1 MSLEKLKFSNLGLL
15 AVSLIVGAGMSAH
28 AQQVNL
34 MTAYNRQQ
42 LTRAV
47 CMDAGTTSKIIIASM
62 DLLKSTPYVE
72 CPSGNAAIR
81 FSEDPKDPGH
91 ALVNIDPPK
100 GSGKG
105 LDCDAKADIG
115 LSFVALNCLEA
126 SMEAKQHK
134 KNY

>member
-1 MSLEKLKFSNLGLL
+1 MKLSNLGLL
-15 AVSLIVGAGMSAH
+15 AISLIASTEISAN
-28 AQQVNL
+28 AQQANL
-34 MTAYNRQQ
+34 TTAYNRQE

-47 CMDAGTTSKIIIASM
+47 CMYAGTTSKIIIGSM

-72 CPSGNAAIR
+72 CPNGQATIR

-100 GSGKG
+100 GNSKG

-115 LSFVALNCLEA
+115 LSFIALNCLEA
-126 SMEAKQHK
+126 SMEAKQHN